1 MMLENVHNNAMWKK
15 RQESNTVAKTGP
27 HCLSMYIIQ
36 KTLES
41 NTLTAYY
48 HLALCGLETTGNFI
62 LFFELFW
69 FCQTLF
75 NVHLELPSSV
85 KYVFKSYLSFE
96 DVIHTHTHIHT
107 QIHTIEYYSAK
118 KKKRNNATWS
128 NMDGL
133 THYHTKWSKSEWE
146 RQISYDITYMW
157 NLKKVIQK
165 DSFTKQRLT
174 DIENKLTVT
183 NVWDGG
189 RDKLRGWD

>member
-1 MMLENVHNNAMWKK
+1 MLENVHNNAMWKK
-15 RQESNTVAKTGP
+15 KQESNTVAKAGP

-48 HLALCGLETTGNFI
+48 HLALYGLETTDNFI
-62 LFFELFW
+62 LFFEFFW

-75 NVHLELPSSV
+75 NVHLELSSSV
-85 KYVFKSYLSFE
+85 KYVFKSHLSFE
-96 DVIHTHTHIHT
+96 DVIHTHKNTQSHT
-107 QIHTIEYYSAK
+107 DTYNRILFSQK
-118 KKKRNNATWS
+118 KWNNATWS

-157 NLKKVIQK
+157 NLKKNY
-165 DSFTKQRLT
+165 TKGFIYKTETHRHRKQTYSYQSL
-174 DIENKLTVT
+174 
-183 NVWDGG
+183 
-189 RDKLRGWD
+189 GWGEG

>member
-1 MMLENVHNNAMWKK
+1 M
-15 RQESNTVAKTGP
+15 AKTGP

-118 KKKRNNATWS
+118 KKKEIMPLEATW
-128 NMDGL
+128 MVL
-133 THYHTKWSKSEWE
+133 HIIILSEVNQSE
-146 RQISYDITYMW
+146 KDKYRMISLICG
-157 NLKKVIQK
+157 I
-165 DSFTKQRLT
+165 
-174 DIENKLTVT
+174 
-183 NVWDGG
+183 
-189 RDKLRGWD
+189 